1 MPAFSIEPG
10 ITSQAQPQ
18 SVGDDN
24 MRSQKRKSIL
34 PLVAMAVAL
43 AAGALISGRAE
54 ALPSSLPKGARVAID
69 TINPI
74 EHAAC
79 WRFGWRGW
87 GWYPFCGP
95 RPPAVVFEEGVYDA
109 WPPACRD
116 VTVRERRGPRIV
128 VRHFR
133 RCD

>member
-1 MPAFSIEPG
+1 
-10 ITSQAQPQ
+10 
-18 SVGDDN
+18 
-24 MRSQKRKSIL
+24 MRRQKRKSIL
-34 PLVAMAVAL
+34 PLVAAAVAL

-69 TINPI
+69 TINQI
-74 EHAAC
+74 EHVAC
-79 WRFGWRGW
+79 WRFGRRGW

-95 RPPAVVFEEGVYDA
+95 RPPAVVYEEGVYDA

-116 VTVRERRGPRIV
+116 VTVRERHGPRIV